1 MRIIHFLNT
10 NKFSGAENVVCQLA
24 EEFGKTDEV
33 VYCSPKGEIEE
44 VLKRRGV
51 DYLPLK
57 KLSVKEIKRAVKEF
71 EPDIIH
77 AHDFRAGLL
86 ANLACKKVPVISHL
100 HNNCPWLKNFGLKS
114 LLFWYTAKKSRC
126 ILTVSSSVMD
136 EYIFGEK
143 FKGKTVVV
151 GNPVNVSEIRTKVNG
166 DLVKK
171 YDLVFCGRM
180 TKQKDPLLFVE
191 LVEKLKKKFPGIKT
205 VMLGDGEMKG
215 EVKDRIVEKDLQNN
229 IEMLGFVEDP
239 IQYMAESKA
248 LVMTSSWEG
257 FGLVAVEAMAVGT
270 PVVANAVGGL
280 VDLVTDEAG
289 KLCSNEL
296 DFCNEIERVLTDEN
310 YYRKKVNGALKQSDE
325 LNNSEEY
332 IKNLR
337 SIYVKAL
344 R

>member
-1 MRIIHFLNT
+1 M
-10 NKFSGAENVVCQLA
+10 ACQLA
-24 EEFGKTDEV
+24 EAFGKTDEV

-44 VLKRRGV
+44 VLNRKNVRF
-51 DYLPLK
+51 LPLR
-57 KLSVKEIKRAVKEF
+57 KLSVREIKRAIKEF

-151 GNPVNVSEIRTKVNG
+151 GNPVNVSGIRAKMSG
-166 DLVKK
+166 DFAKK
-171 YDLVFCGRM
+171 YDLIFCGRM
-180 TKQKDPLLFVE
+180 TKQKNPLLFVE

-270 PVVANAVGGL
+270 PVVANSVGGL
-280 VDLVTDEAG
+280 VDLVSEEAG
-289 KLCSNEL
+289 KLCYNEL
-296 DFCNEIERVLTDEN
+296 DFLNEIERMLTDEDC
-310 YYRKKVNGALKQSDE
+310 YSKKVNGALKRADE

-332 IKNLR
+332 LQNIR
-337 SIYVKAL
+337 SIYVNAL
-344 R
+344 K